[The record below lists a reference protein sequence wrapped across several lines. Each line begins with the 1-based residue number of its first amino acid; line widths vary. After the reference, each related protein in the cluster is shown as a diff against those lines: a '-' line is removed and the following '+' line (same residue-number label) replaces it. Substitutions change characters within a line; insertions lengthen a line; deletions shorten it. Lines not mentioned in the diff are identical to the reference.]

1 MEIKHY
7 KRLSSLIGFL
17 LGILI
22 FGDILDYIFFAKKIL
37 GNSTSLI
44 IAHGFYIAG
53 LISVFV
59 FFLIILENIKKRGVF
74 IRRNEKVFRYFGLA
88 ILVLGLTSDILH
100 KNITDIET
108 SAPRVLAL
116 LGGTFIFISFIF
128 KIGIKMQEEQDL
140 TI

>member
-59 FFLIILENIKKRGVF
+59 FFLIILENIKKYQKKRCFYSSERKSVSLFWISNSCFGF
-74 IRRNEKVFRYFGLA
+74 NFRHSTQKYNRHRNFGTTCSCSFRRHVYIYLFYFQNR
-88 ILVLGLTSDILH
+88 H
-100 KNITDIET
+100 
-108 SAPRVLAL
+108 
-116 LGGTFIFISFIF
+116 
-128 KIGIKMQEEQDL
+128 
-140 TI
+140 

>member
-7 KRLSSLIGFL
+7 KQLSNLMGFL
-17 LGILI
+17 LGLLI
-22 FGDILDYIFFAKKIL
+22 FGDILDYVFFAKKVL

-53 LISVFV
+53 LISVLV
-59 FFLIILENIKKRGVF
+59 FFLIILQNIKKRGVF
-74 IRRNEKVFRYFGLA
+74 IGRNEKVFRYFGLT
-88 ILVLGLTSDILH
+88 ILVLGFTSDILH
-100 KNITDIET
+100 RSITDIET

-116 LGGTFIFISFIF
+116 LGGTLIFISFIF
-128 KIGIKMQEEQDL
+128 KIGIKMREEQEL